1 MDGGFA
7 RASLTEILEVERDC
21 CARLGELIEGERRAV
36 AGRNLGG
43 LLAAVKEREV
53 VQALWQRA
61 LAARTARLGAEAER
75 AALGTRDPEAARLLD
90 QVRTAATELARA
102 QRSNAAIIRG
112 ALGQVCDL
120 LATLR
125 REQPGSRYDGHAALT
140 APLPHAPGGGWS
152 A

>member
-21 CARLGELIEGERRAV
+21 CARLGELIEGERRAI
-36 AGRNLGG
+36 AGRNLAG

-61 LAARTARLGAEAER
+61 LAARALRLGPEEGA
-75 AALGTRDPEAARLLD
+75 AALRARDPAAARLLLE
-90 QVRTAATELARA
+90 VRTAATELARA

-125 REQPGSRYDGHAALT
+125 RAQPGSRYDGHAALT
-140 APLPHAPGGGWS
+140 APLPHAAGGGWS